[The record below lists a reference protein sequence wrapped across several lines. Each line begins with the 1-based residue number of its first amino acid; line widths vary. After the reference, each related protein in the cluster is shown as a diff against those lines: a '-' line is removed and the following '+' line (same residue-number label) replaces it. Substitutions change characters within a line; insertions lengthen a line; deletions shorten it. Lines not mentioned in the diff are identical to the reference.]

1 MGTLLIKSEEIGTVI
16 IPDQTKEVRITD
28 VASLDDIKI
37 SSVDAWKKV
46 FQDTRGIVRILVGDN
61 VYIAQN
67 VPFKG
72 DMNDLDPY
80 MTPEPKDSK
89 KFVEAAYYHEC
100 VASGKAHFHTNAWE
114 LREEVDPKMVLPLVR
129 FLVAN
134 RIGTHKSRRG
144 IDQKDGYKWV
154 GSDPVTYQLDQA
166 LEYFSN
172 AQKE

>member
-1 MGTLLIKSEEIGTVI
+1 MTIKPEEIGSVI
-16 IPDQTKEVRITD
+16 IPDQTKEVRISD
-28 VASLDDIKI
+28 VSSLDDIKVP
-37 SSVDAWKKV
+37 SVDAWKKV
-46 FQDTRGIVRILVGDN
+46 FQETRGIVRILVGDN

-80 MTPEPKDSK
+80 MTPEPKGPK

-100 VASGKAHFHTNAWE
+100 VASGRAHFHTNAWE
-114 LREEVDPKMVLPLVR
+114 LREEVDPNMVLPLVR

-144 IDQKDGYKWV
+144 IDQKDGYKWI
-154 GSDPVTYQLDQA
+154 GTDPISYQLDQA
-166 LEYFSN
+166 LAYFSDV
-172 AQKE
+172 QKK